1 MTFTAALRNMAP
13 DELTEAA
20 TSHDV
25 TSFLTLYG
33 ETLFLL
39 VCLRPADVELAAGLG
54 TTAVRAEA
62 GAPVKPVIGSMS
74 FRTEMQ
80 AAPAGL
86 MSSRG
91 KGRQPELVELLEKD
105 RHFGV
110 ALRKRRSAEAL
121 YPDRIS
127 VGRAPNKDIV
137 LRHQSVS
144 KSHAWFE
151 TDSEGNFYVADAG
164 SKNLTRINGYAV
176 VAHDPTPVA
185 PGDLLCFG
193 SIEAFLCSPR
203 ALWDTLTGGARRLSG
218 APPQAR

>member
-1 MTFTAALRNMAP
+1 MTFTTALRNLAP

-20 TSHDV
+20 TTRDV
-25 TSFLTLYG
+25 ASFLTLYG

-39 VCLRPADVELAAGLG
+39 VRLRPADVELAAGLG

-62 GAPVKPVIGSMS
+62 GAPVKPVIGSMN
-74 FRTEMQ
+74 FRTEMVST
-80 AAPAGL
+80 PAEL
-86 MSSRG
+86 LSSRG
-91 KGRQPELVELLEKD
+91 KGHHPELVELLETH

-137 LRHQSVS
+137 LRHGSVS

-151 TDSEGNFYVADAG
+151 TDEEGTFYVADAG

-176 VAHDPTPVA
+176 VAHDPMPVT

-193 SIEAFLCSPR
+193 SVEALLCSPR
-203 ALWDTLTGGARRLSG
+203 TLWDTLTGGAKRVSR
-218 APPQAR
+218 APQPR

>member
-1 MTFTAALRNMAP
+1 
-13 DELTEAA
+13 LTVAA
-20 TSHDV
+20 TTHDLG
-25 TSFLTLYG
+25 SFLTLYG

-39 VCLRPADVELAAGLG
+39 VRLRPADVELAAGLG

-62 GAPVKPVIGSMS
+62 GAPVKPVMGSMS

-80 AAPAGL
+80 AAPADI
-86 MSSRG
+86 MSSR
-91 KGRQPELVELLEKD
+91 KKARQPEILELLEKD
-105 RHFGV
+105 RHYGV

-151 TDSEGNFYVADAG
+151 TDPEGTFYVADAG
-164 SKNLTRINGYAV
+164 SKNLTRINGFAV

-193 SIEAFLCSPR
+193 SIEALLCSPR
-203 ALWDTLTGGARRLSG
+203 ALWDTLTGGAKRISG
-218 APPQAR
+218 PPPVR